1 MSTKNIELNYDLSK
15 DISMI
20 TWNGL
25 ELLLTNI
32 ASWDSCSTELIAL
45 KESAKVNHE

>member
-1 MSTKNIELNYDLSK
+1 MSTKNIELNYDLRK

-20 TWNGL
+20 TWNSL
-25 ELLLTNI
+25 ELPLTNI